1 MGQHDGGRD
10 RQGEG
15 ALERLEGEKKREK
28 NEGGEGEEGGG
39 GG

>member
-15 ALERLEGEKKREK
+15 ALERLEEEKKGEKK
-28 NEGGEGEEGGG
+28 GGEEGGG

>member
-15 ALERLEGEKKREK
+15 ALERLEGEKKGEK
-28 NEGGEGEEGGG
+28 KGGEEGGG

>member
-28 NEGGEGEEGGG
+28 KGVEEGEEGGG
-39 GG
+39 EG